1 MDAGLLVL
9 RAVVGLLVAG
19 HGVQKVS
26 FHLGGHG
33 LAGGTE
39 EFRHDGFRGGRLTA
53 VVAGASQIG
62 AGLFLAA
69 GLLTPLAAM
78 AAMGVMTVAATV
90 KWRKGLWVQND
101 GYEYPLVLVVVSAA
115 LALTGPGRWSVD
127 HQLGLG
133 SWPLWVVLPAIA
145 AGPVSGLLTRAVLH
159 RSAATGAA
167 AGSEAVS
174 GPGAAGGVAGQPEGA
189 RDARAAE

>member
-9 RAVVGLLVAG
+9 RLVAGLLVAG

-26 FHLGGHG
+26 YRLGGHG

-78 AAMGVMTVAATV
+78 AAMGVMTVAGTV
-90 KWRKGLWVQND
+90 KWPKGLWVQND
-101 GYEYPLVLVVVSAA
+101 GYEYPMVLVVVSGA
-115 LALTGPGRWSVD
+115 LSLTGPGRWSLD
-127 HQLGLG
+127 HALGITP
-133 SWPLWVVLPAIA
+133 WPLWIVLAAIVL
-145 AGPVSGLLTRAVLH
+145 GPTSGLLTRLVLH
-159 RSAATGAA
+159 RVPTTSERTPHAQAA
-167 AGSEAVS
+167 
-174 GPGAAGGVAGQPEGA
+174 
-189 RDARAAE
+189 D